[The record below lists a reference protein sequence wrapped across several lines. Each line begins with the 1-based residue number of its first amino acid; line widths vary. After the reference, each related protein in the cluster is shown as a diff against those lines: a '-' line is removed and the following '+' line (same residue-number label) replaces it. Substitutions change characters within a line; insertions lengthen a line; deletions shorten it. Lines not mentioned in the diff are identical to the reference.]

1 MSWPDPKVT
10 VILETVARP
19 ESPGLIRLKKHM
31 GSGEGPTEAISYSF
45 EEWKKQPVRSYKDSF

>member
-1 MSWPDPKVT
+1 MLDPKVIQ
-10 VILETVARP
+10 ILETVARP

-45 EEWKKQPVRSYKDSF
+45 EEWKKQPVR

>member
-1 MSWPDPKVT
+1 MT
-10 VILETVARP
+10 QILETVARP

-45 EEWKKQPVRSYKDSF
+45 EEWKKQPVR